1 VNERTVF
8 IRKTIYY
15 PKIMDPKTVFT
26 SFAVLI
32 KRTCL
37 DKNPV
42 VDVESDCK
50 SFQVFYPEAL
60 KVVQKDESIFS
71 VERTVFG
78 VNISDAWKVEGD
90 KTELWKNFHT
100 CLVASFLSGDI
111 KEKISPIVDMFKS
124 YWSGTGT
131 DNEEINKILNDS
143 ESENKFKEILTFVS
157 ETRIAKLFMSVVES
171 IDVSQLGINFENPEE
186 VIEMVKNPEHPVSAK
201 IIARIQG
208 IIKQKM
214 QRGEITQRHIEVEIE
229 QIKNKMTSIFGNMF
243 KDALGLGGAA
253 GGAGGPPPTVLMG
266 NSPEARRQRMIA
278 RLQKKQAKKTSE

>member
-1 VNERTVF
+1 
-8 IRKTIYY
+8 
-15 PKIMDPKTVFT
+15 MDPKAVFT

-32 KRTCL
+32 KRTCP
-37 DKNPV
+37 DKNPIIN
-42 VDVESDCK
+42 VETDCK
-50 SFQVFYPEAL
+50 SFEVFYPEAL
-60 KVVQKDESIFS
+60 KVVQKDESIFA

-90 KTELWKNFHT
+90 KAELWKNFHT
-100 CLVASFLSGDI
+100 CLVVSFLSGDI
-111 KEKISPIVDMFKS
+111 KEKISPLITMFKS

-131 DNEEINKILNDS
+131 ENEEINKILNDS
-143 ESENKFKEILTFVS
+143 ESEDKFKEILTFVS
-157 ETRIAKLFMSVVES
+157 ETRIAKLFMSVIES
-171 IDVSQLGINFENPEE
+171 IDITELGINFENPDE

-201 IIARIQG
+201 IIARIQN

-214 QRGEITQRHIEVEIE
+214 QRGEITQRHIEVEVE
-229 QIKNKMTSIFGNMF
+229 QIKVKLTSIFGNMF
-243 KDALGLGGAA
+243 KDALGLGGGAA

>member
-1 VNERTVF
+1 
-8 IRKTIYY
+8 
-15 PKIMDPKTVFT
+15 MDPKVVFN
-26 SFAVLI
+26 SFAELL
-32 KRTCL
+32 KKTCP

-42 VDVESDCK
+42 VNVESDCK
-50 SFQVFYPEAL
+50 SFEIFYSEAL
-60 KVVQKDESIFS
+60 KVLQKDDSIFA
-71 VERTVFG
+71 VERIVFG

-90 KTELWKNFHT
+90 KTDLWKNFHT
-100 CLVASFLSGDI
+100 CLVASFLNGDI
-111 KEKISPIVDMFKS
+111 KQKISPIVDMFKS

-171 IDVSQLGINFENPEE
+171 IDVSQLGINFESPEE

-201 IIARIQG
+201 IIARIHN

-214 QRGEITQRHIEVEIE
+214 QRGEITQRHIEIEIE
-229 QIKNKMTSIFGNMF
+229 QIKTKMTSIFGNMF
-243 KDALGLGGAA
+243 KEAMGLGVA
-253 GGAGGPPPTVLMG
+253 GGAGRPEVPPTVLMG

>member
-1 VNERTVF
+1 
-8 IRKTIYY
+8 
-15 PKIMDPKTVFT
+15 MDPKVVFT

-32 KRTCL
+32 RRTCP
-37 DKNPV
+37 DKSPV
-42 VDVESDCK
+42 IDVESDCK
-50 SFQVFYPEAL
+50 SFEVFYPEAL
-60 KVVQKDESIFS
+60 KVVQKDDSVFS
-71 VERTVFG
+71 VDRIVFG
-78 VNISDAWKVEGD
+78 VNISDAWKVAED
-90 KTELWKNFHT
+90 KTELWKQLHT
-100 CLVASFLSGDI
+100 CLLAAFLHGDV

-124 YWSGTGT
+124 YWTGTGT
-131 DNEEINKILNDS
+131 DNEEINKILNDT

-171 IDVSQLGINFENPEE
+171 IDITQLGINFETPEE

-201 IIARIQG
+201 IIGRIQN

-229 QIKNKMTSIFGNMF
+229 QIKTKLTSVFGNMF
-243 KDALGLGGAA
+243 KEAMGLGGGG
-253 GGAGGPPPTVLMG
+253 GGAEVPPTVLMG

>member
-1 VNERTVF
+1 
-8 IRKTIYY
+8 
-15 PKIMDPKTVFT
+15 MDPKTVFI
-26 SFAVLI
+26 SFADLI
-32 KRTCL
+32 KKTCP

-42 VDVESDCK
+42 VNVNSDCK
-50 SFQVFYPEAL
+50 SFEVFYPEAL
-60 KVVQKDESIFS
+60 KVLQKDESVFA
-71 VERTVFG
+71 VERIIFG

-90 KTELWKNFHT
+90 KAELWKNFHT
-100 CLVASFLSGDI
+100 CILASFLNGDI
-111 KEKISPIVDMFKS
+111 KEKIGPIIDIFKS

-143 ESENKFKEILTFVS
+143 EKENKFKEILTFVS

-171 IDVSQLGINFENPEE
+171 IDITQLGINFDSPEE
-186 VIEMVKNPEHPVSAK
+186 VIDMVKNPEHPVSAK
-201 IIARIQG
+201 VIARIQS

-214 QRGEITQRHIEVEIE
+214 QRGEITQRQIEIEIE
-229 QIKNKMTSIFGNMF
+229 QIKTKMTSIFGNMF
-243 KDALGLGGAA
+243 KDALGLGGAG